1 MRLLKGSLCR
11 LLLSGILISLLSFS
25 LLGAGVAKE
34 KLTKVRVGVAPY
46 TMFQIWRAAHELGID
61 KEFGLDFEIKEFSM
75 TLPGTQ
81 AMIHGDVD
89 ITVNCIAEHI
99 AVIGKAPQVK
109 NFSSLGFF
117 KGFIYVGR
125 KAEWKPFDDLVE
137 GVGLGKAKETRL
149 KQFKGKEFC
158 IIPQRKPLIADTIAQ
173 VGLTLDDVKLL
184 NFADDQKAATAFM
197 RGAGDIY
204 MGSLPQERRLLKMSD
219 QYVNLGGTEILGPA
233 GLWYDTNVSTEKFM
247 KENKE
252 TCLRALAAMY
262 RTIRLF
268 DEQPEKVAKI
278 CTKAL
283 SRMTGGEF
291 SVEEY
296 ITMQTVYDDF
306 LSIEECLAGMH
317 NPYSPLYWK
326 NPVEYYIKMAVEQGD
341 LDKMVPAEDYY
352 GHSEELFF
360 SLLERKD
367 LLQLIYAPFKE
378 G

>member
-1 MRLLKGSLCR
+1 MKLLKGSLYR
-11 LLLSGILISLLSFS
+11 FLLIGILTLGLSFS
-25 LLGAGVAKE
+25 LSGAREANAK
-34 KLTKVRVGVAPY
+34 LSKVRIGLAPY
-46 TMFQIWRAAHELGID
+46 TMFQIWIVAHELGID
-61 KEFGLDFEIKEFSM
+61 KEFGLDFEVKEFTG

-81 AMIHGDVD
+81 VLIRDDVD

-125 KAEWKPFDDLVE
+125 KTEWKPFDDLVE
-137 GVGLGKAKETRL
+137 GMGLEKAKESQL
-149 KQFKGKEFC
+149 KQFRGKEFC
-158 IIPQRKPLIADTIAQ
+158 IIPQRKPLVADTIAQ

-184 NFADDQKAATAFM
+184 NFADDQKAAMAFM

-233 GLWYDTNVSTEKFM
+233 GLWYDTMVSTEKFM
-247 KENKE
+247 KENRE
-252 TCLRALAAMY
+252 TALRTIAALY

-268 DEQPEKVAKI
+268 DEQPEKVGKI
-278 CTKAL
+278 GAAAI

-306 LSIEECLAGMH
+306 LSIEELLAGMY

-341 LDKMVPAEDYY
+341 LDEVVPAEDYY
-352 GHSEELFF
+352 SQSEELFWE
-360 SLLERKD
+360 LLKRKD
-367 LLQLIYAPFKE
+367 LLQFIYAPFPS
-378 G
+378 

>member
-1 MRLLKGSLCR
+1 MSLCR
-11 LLLSGILISLLSFS
+11 SLVSGVLVSLLSFS
-25 LLGAGVAKE
+25 LVGIGETKE
-34 KLTKVRVGVAPY
+34 LTKVRVGVSPY
-46 TMFQIWRAAHELGID
+46 AMWQIWRVAHELGSD
-61 KEFGLDFEIKEFSM
+61 KEFGLDFEIKEFASETTGFRALIRGDIDSM
-75 TLPGTQ
+75 STG
-81 AMIHGDVD
+81 
-89 ITVNCIAEHI
+89 
-99 AVIGKAPQVK
+99 IGGHPPLLKNAPQIKCFTPV
-109 NFSSLGFF
+109 GFF
-117 KGFIYVGR
+117 KGFIFIGR
-125 KAEWKPFDDLVE
+125 KEKTKPFDELVADM
-137 GVGLGKAKETRL
+137 GLKKAKETRL
-149 KQFKGKEFC
+149 KEFKGKTFALMMAGFKW
-158 IIPQRKPLIADTIAQ
+158 IVADTLAQ
-173 VGLTLDDVKLL
+173 VGLTLDDVKII
-184 NFADDQKAATAFM
+184 NFADDQKAAAGFI
-197 RGAGDIY
+197 RGVGDFY
-204 MGSLPQERRLLKMSD
+204 MGSLPQEQKLLKMPD
-219 QYVNLGGTEILGPA
+219 RFVNVGGSEILGPA
-233 GLWYDTNVSTEKFM
+233 GLWYDVQLSTDKYI
-247 KENKE
+247 KESRE
-252 TCLRALAAMY
+252 ASLRTLAAKY

-268 DEQPEKVAKI
+268 DEQPEKVAEI
-278 CTKAL
+278 GARAI